1 MESDHVFADSGYDDT
16 LLWDISEVQSGNLAA
31 GLIGSVT
38 AVIDPQA
45 NVTSTVV
52 GGNST
57 FSPLSSLRNQLQDDM
72 ICPADG

>member
-16 LLWDISEVQSGNLAA
+16 LLWDVSEVQSGNLAA
-31 GLIGSVT
+31 GLIGSAT

-52 GGNST
+52 GGKST
-57 FSPLSSLRNQLQDDM
+57 LLYLHSLNT
-72 ICPADG
+72 